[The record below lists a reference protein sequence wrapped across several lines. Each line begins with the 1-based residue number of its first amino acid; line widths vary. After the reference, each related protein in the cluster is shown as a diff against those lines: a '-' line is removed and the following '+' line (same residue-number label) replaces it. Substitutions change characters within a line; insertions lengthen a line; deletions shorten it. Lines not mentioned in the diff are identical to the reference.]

1 MSIPHWNCETYRDL
15 SYLTVCRVLFCVNKI
30 NNFMGLI
37 TFPIFT
43 KLEKNSKSVYY
54 SIQLWYIHDPLD
66 MNLMTVQVLL
76 NSQEAWSNIKFLRLM
91 FITECM
97 KHTKS
102 KFLNIR
108 VGRSDGEF
116 FSTDKRL
123 IFQIYC
129 YNRVPPRCCL
139 SDHASPSVTDVIQ
152 SLEAV
157 ILVKTFDAVGW

>member
-15 SYLTVCRVLFCVNKI
+15 SYLTVHRVLFCVNKI

-116 FSTDKRL
+116 LVLTRDLFSKYTVITEFHL
-123 IFQIYC
+123 AAVSAIMLLLQWQMW
-129 YNRVPPRCCL
+129 
-139 SDHASPSVTDVIQ
+139 SSPWRQ
-152 SLEAV
+152 
-157 ILVKTFDAVGW
+157 